1 MNKILL
7 TIVAVFICFTAFAQT
22 QEFKDV
28 VSKYSL
34 KKAEQNI
41 LKEEE
46 TTKTLILKYANAEQK
61 DKPAIKKEIEK
72 QELEREQERID
83 KQKQRIQRQ
92 EEQIK
97 HLKQRLEQREKDK
110 YRTVE
115 QRVAYLI
122 SEESVEKI
130 KNESESKKVIDKVK
144 SKSKKQKK

>member
-1 MNKILL
+1 MKNLIF
-7 TIVAVFICFTAFAQT
+7 TVFAIFICTTAFAQT
-22 QEFKDV
+22 QEVKEV
-28 VSKYSL
+28 ISKYSL

-83 KQKQRIQRQ
+83 KQHQRIKRQ

-97 HLKQRLEQREKDK
+97 ILKQQLEQREKDK
-110 YRTVE
+110 NKTVG

-130 KNESESKKVIDKVK
+130 KNESDSKKVIDKVK
-144 SKSKKQKK
+144 SKTKKQKK